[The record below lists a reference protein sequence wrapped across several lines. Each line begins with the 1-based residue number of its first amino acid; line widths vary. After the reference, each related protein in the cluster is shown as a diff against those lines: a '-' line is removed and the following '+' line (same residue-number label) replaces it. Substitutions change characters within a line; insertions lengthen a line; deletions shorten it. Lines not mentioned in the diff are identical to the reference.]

1 MQSLDVR
8 RWLLPQRLT
17 STSRV
22 THAMA
27 ADVVTHLFDVPDLV
41 TRLVASEKKAV

>member
-17 STSRV
+17 STLRV

-27 ADVVTHLFDVPDLV
+27 ADVVNHLFDVPDLV
-41 TRLVASEKKAV
+41 ALLVASERNAV